1 MKIHCKTPNL
11 LLLLTILFSFFSTV
25 TVLNAQT
32 ESVKS
37 AVLDKADIIRLGE
50 RMYREGILPSG
61 KPMEGF
67 TRGEI
72 AVDSKA
78 YSCSTC
84 HLRAGIGSFEG
95 GVIIPPTAG
104 KKLFKPYRRPP
115 SMGDKVVKGERY
127 VYEGNMV
134 ERPAYNRE
142 TLAKALRTG
151 IDSSGQS
158 FNDVMPRYRL
168 SDSDMSVLISYLEQ
182 LSAEFSPGVDAN
194 QFRFATIISDD
205 VSQEDRQA
213 MLGPIRKFIARKN
226 QQMGMFEEFLKF
238 GYAPTPEMQFAFRKA
253 SLDIWELK
261 GKPESWPKQLADY
274 YGKNPV
280 FAVIGGISNSDW
292 KPIHDFCESQRLPCL
307 FPVTDY
313 PVVSETSWYTYY
325 FNKGYYQEG
334 EAVAS
339 YLNRLETLSAES
351 RILQIVQDSPGG
363 KALAAGFNKNW
374 KDLERPDI
382 TTETLSKSQI
392 LDQSTL
398 ENLIAKHEP
407 QILILWADDAA
418 LKELPKLVPR
428 MSTGGMVFMSSSYLG
443 KNTAAMTEAVRKSVY
458 LTYPYRLTP
467 YVGAKTGG
475 FAAPVPMLATTRDLG
490 DRRVESRSTSILQQ
504 VVLQGLFLI
513 YGNLHRDH
521 LLDTMSIQMDAVL
534 RDYERV
540 SFGPG
545 QRYVSRGCYIIQLG
559 TGADPELIPCSGWV
573 IH

>member
-1 MKIHCKTPNL
+1 MKIFAAF
-11 LLLLTILFSFFSTV
+11 ILFALLIIPPS
-25 TVLNAQT
+25 AQAQ
-32 ESVKS
+32 SIKPADLSKS
-37 AVLDKADIIRLGE
+37 ELSIVGE
-50 RMYREGILPSG
+50 RMYREGLLPSG
-61 KPMEGF
+61 KPMDGF
-67 TRGEI
+67 IRGNVT
-72 AVDSKA
+72 VDSKA
-78 YSCSTC
+78 YPCAGC

-115 SMGDKVVKGERY
+115 SMGDKAVKSEGY

-134 ERPAYNRE
+134 ERPAYSRE

-151 IDSSGQS
+151 IDSSGQT

-168 SDSDMSVLISYLEQ
+168 SDSDMSILISYLEQ

-213 MLGPIRKFIARKN
+213 MLGPIKTFIARKN
-226 QQMGMFEEFLKF
+226 QQMGMYEEFLKF
-238 GYAPTPEMQFAFRKA
+238 GYYPTPEMQFAFRKA
-253 SLDIWELK
+253 SLDVWELK

-274 YGKNPV
+274 YAKNPV
-280 FAVIGGISNSDW
+280 FAVLGGISNSDW
-292 KPIHDFCESQRLPCL
+292 KPVHDFCESQRLPCL
-307 FPVTDY
+307 FPITDY
-313 PVVSETSWYTYY
+313 PDVSETGWYTYY

-339 YLNRLETLSAES
+339 YLNRLEALPAAS
-351 RILQIVQDSPGG
+351 RILQIVQESAAG
-363 KALAAGFNKNW
+363 KALATGFLKNW
-374 KDLERPDI
+374 KDLERPEI
-382 TTETLSKSQI
+382 TTITLSKTQL
-392 LDQSTL
+392 LDQSIL
-398 ENLIAKHEP
+398 ESLTAKHKSK
-407 QILILWADDAA
+407 ILILWADEAV
-418 LKELPKLVPR
+418 LKELPKITPKLG
-428 MSTGGMVFMSSSYLG
+428 SSGMVFMSSSYLG
-443 KNTAAMTEAVRKSVY
+443 KNTATMAEAVRKSVY

-475 FAAPVPMLATTRDLG
+475 FAAPVPMLTTTKDLG
-490 DRRVESRSTSILQQ
+490 DRRIESRSTSILQQ

-521 LLDTMSIQMDAVL
+521 LLDTMSIQMDGIL
-534 RDYERV
+534 RDYERI
-540 SFGPG
+540 SFGTG

-559 TGADPELIPCSGWV
+559 AGAEPELIPRSGWV